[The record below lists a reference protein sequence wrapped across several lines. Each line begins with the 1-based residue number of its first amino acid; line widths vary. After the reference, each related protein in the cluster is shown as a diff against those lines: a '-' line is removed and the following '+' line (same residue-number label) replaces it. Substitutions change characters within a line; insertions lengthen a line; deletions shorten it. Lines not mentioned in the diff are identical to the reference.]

1 MQQTINRTGK
11 ESVIS
16 MEEYL
21 RRKNVIRGKE
31 LEDANSGD
39 EIHRREKSEKK
50 SGRSEKS
57 KCCKMGSNDGTCSY
71 VVCIMY
77 HLYPAFCWIKD
88 IG

>member
-50 SGRSEKS
+50 AEDPKKVNAVKWGAMMELAA
-57 KCCKMGSNDGTCSY
+57 MLY
-71 VVCIMY
+71 V
-77 HLYPAFCWIKD
+77 
-88 IG
+88 

>member
-31 LEDANSGD
+31 LEDAD
-39 EIHRREKSEKK
+39 RKS
-50 SGRSEKS
+50 
-57 KCCKMGSNDGTCSY
+57 
-71 VVCIMY
+71 VV
-77 HLYPAFCWIKD
+77 
-88 IG
+88 